1 MYLNNIN
8 EVVNDVK
15 VTTGWSWCRRYYRK
29 TSMYFLY
36 VHLTFCLMLTPAKSC
51 KALEP
56 SFEWIPSC
64 NCREEMREVTPC
76 WLLNKEIAGAKK
88 KKKKTVLRITGLE
101 DTDKQRCLPGGW
113 TEVSC
118 SLSQS
123 IVLCGLHLNS
133 SREAVVSHLSAR
145 DFRHPLITVLPFNK
159 LLCQSWGTCR

>member
-15 VTTGWSWCRRYYRK
+15 VTAGWSWCRRYYRK

-56 SFEWIPSC
+56 SFEWISSC
-64 NCREEMREVTPC
+64 NCREEEGKVTPC

-88 KKKKTVLRITGLE
+88 KKKTSFENHWAWRHWLAKVLTCGLDCGILFIVPVHRALRPSSELITRGCR
-101 DTDKQRCLPGGW
+101 Q
-113 TEVSC
+113 S
-118 SLSQS
+118 SLSK
-123 IVLCGLHLNS
+123 
-133 SREAVVSHLSAR
+133 RLSASS
-145 DFRHPLITVLPFNK
+145 HHCSSL
-159 LLCQSWGTCR
+159 Q